1 MKHLLFDKY
10 VDKSEE
16 VIQNSKIT
24 QISDHAFEVVID
36 KKLHIVFHLTLECEH
51 ACKHTQCFL

>member
-1 MKHLLFDKY
+1 MKMKHLLFDKC

-24 QISDHAFEVVID
+24 QISDHAFEVVTD
-36 KKLHIVFHLTLECEH
+36 KNVTYCVSSD
-51 ACKHTQCFL
+51 TGM